1 MNAEASPRV
10 HISVFVMV
18 GLLLFSGISAAETNI
33 RTSLPG
39 LSASLDRESA
49 KLGSIVTLTLDYRLP
64 EGAQLAADAEIKGLE
79 GITTVER
86 VTGLNTVTFKLLVD
100 QLDSWKTGPL
110 SLTYLDRDGKSQV
123 LTAAP
128 VSIRVLSNLA
138 EKPEEAQL
146 RPIQGILLT
155 KPLWLKYVVWGAG
168 LLGILLVGAG
178 FLWWRKKRRVR
189 EVSAE
194 LYDPPHL
201 RAIREIE
208 QLEAQGLFEA
218 GHFKGFYF
226 RFSEILRRYLEWLR
240 GFPAAELTTEEI
252 TSRIDNEQDRRLLPL
267 LRQADL
273 VKFADAVPISAR
285 KDEEIRT
292 ALSYIRETSPAVES

>member
-1 MNAEASPRV
+1 
-10 HISVFVMV
+10 MV
-18 GLLLFSGISAAETNI
+18 GLLVFSWVFAAETKI
-33 RTSLPG
+33 SKSLPG

-49 KLGSIVTLTLDYRLP
+49 RFGSIVALTLDYRLP
-64 EGAQLAADAEIKGLE
+64 EGARVAADAEINGLE
-79 GITTVER
+79 GITTIER
-86 VTGLNTVTFKLLVD
+86 VTGPNTITFKLLVD

-110 SLTYLDRDGKSQV
+110 SLTYLDRDGKTQALS
-123 LTAAP
+123 ADP

-138 EKPEEAQL
+138 EKPEQAQL
-146 RPIQGILLT
+146 RPIQGIIPT
-155 KPLWLKYVVWGAG
+155 KALWLKYVVWGAG
-168 LLGILLVGAG
+168 LLGILLVGAS
-178 FLWWRKKRRVR
+178 FLWWRRKGRVR

-208 QLEAQGLFEA
+208 RLEAQGLFEA

-273 VKFADAVPISAR
+273 VKFADVVPISAR

-292 ALSYIRETSPAVES
+292 ALSYIRETSPVVES